1 VDSSYPCT
9 LTARGSRSWRSRFC
23 KIECYSSGSTHH
35 KMRGARDTGP
45 LQLMSLRYAIPLSLL
60 LCVYADVPDVPH
72 LVPPLP
78 EGSTRSGGFTPDD
91 RVPLYP
97 TVVTDPQDQ
106 GKPAQSAAKKSDSL
120 QEISKLSLIRYVS
133 GEFAKAKKPLP
144 AGKDGFVLYADKPLD
159 EENLNRAVGS
169 HGAAINTGDN
179 VQITKLEFHDKEII
193 VDVNGGGR
201 PRKNWRDHIQLGMG
215 GTMPTTTTTTTPTNG
230 PDAGPPGFQQGR
242 GGTIYLQFAKTVPDL
257 SPDDLKNLLAPF
269 LDFSKVKSAS
279 VQWIDT
285 LPPEMKKAI
294 TERHPLVGM
303 DRDEVVAAIGKPD
316 RKVRERDAQGND
328 TEDWIYG
335 HPPDKTV
342 FVHFTGDHVT
352 FIKQY
357 PQ

>member
-1 VDSSYPCT
+1 MI
-9 LTARGSRSWRSRFC
+9 LRF
-23 KIECYSSGSTHH
+23 
-35 KMRGARDTGP
+35 
-45 LQLMSLRYAIPLSLL
+45 AIPLSMV
-60 LCVYADVPDVPH
+60 LCVYTDVPDVPH
-72 LVPPLP
+72 LVPPRTN
-78 EGSTRSGGFTPDD
+78 GARTSGFTADD
-91 RVPLYP
+91 RVPLYS
-97 TVVTDPQDQ
+97 TILSDSQDPDKSSQT
-106 GKPAQSAAKKSDSL
+106 ASKKSDTL
-120 QEISKLSLIRYVS
+120 QETSKLSLIRFVS

-144 AGKDGFVLYADKPLD
+144 GGKDGFILYADKPVD
-159 EENLNRAVGS
+159 EQMLSREVTA

-179 VQITKLEFHDKEII
+179 VQITKLEFQNKEIV

-201 PRKNWRDHIQLGMG
+201 PKKNWRDHIQFGMG
-215 GTMPTTTTTTTPTNG
+215 GTVPTTSTTSTPTNG
-230 PDAGPPGFQQGR
+230 QDAGPPGFQQGR
-242 GGTIYLQFAKTVPDL
+242 GGTIYLQFAKNVPDL

-269 LDFSKVKSAS
+269 LDFSKEKSAS

-335 HPPDKTV
+335 HPPEKTV

-352 FIKQY
+352 VIKQY